1 MQKVQFLKYK
11 QRFTA
16 KRRIKYRNTA
26 SVNLEVLYFIY
37 KKDKANIVR
46 LKNFF

>member
-1 MQKVQFLKYK
+1 MQGARFLKHK

-16 KRRIKYRNTA
+16 KRRIKYRGTT
-26 SVNLEVLYFIY
+26 SVNLKVLHFAY
-37 KKDKANIVR
+37 KKDEVNIAR